1 MQGLG
6 LGLALISA
14 VARVGAHEG
23 RRRLYVRAQ
32 DCRHRVVLLRI
43 SKEWLQPIRLRPW
56 RDARGALRELLRA
69 TRRGAGVGDERVEN
83 LVGFIRGTLEYYTVQ
98 ELQDVQESL
107 ESLKLMDV
115 VTKREMDEQ
124 LIAAQDRKGKYSM
137 WKERL

>member
-1 MQGLG
+1 MRTL
-6 LGLALISA
+6 
-14 VARVGAHEG
+14 
-23 RRRLYVRAQ
+23 
-32 DCRHRVVLLRI
+32 
-43 SKEWLQPIRLRPW
+43 
-56 RDARGALRELLRA
+56 
-69 TRRGAGVGDERVEN
+69 VGDERVEN